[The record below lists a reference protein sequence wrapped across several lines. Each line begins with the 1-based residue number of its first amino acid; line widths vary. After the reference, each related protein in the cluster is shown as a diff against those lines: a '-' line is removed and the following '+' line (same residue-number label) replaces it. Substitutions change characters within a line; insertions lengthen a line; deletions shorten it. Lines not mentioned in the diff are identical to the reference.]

1 MDKDEENTRLVKKIE
16 ILKDELNI
24 TRTAM
29 QNLQSIVLSNISHD
43 VRTPMNA
50 IVGFANLLATETLDS
65 KDRDECID
73 QININSIELLD
84 IIDNM
89 IDASLIQFGDMKLY
103 DRECYLND
111 FLDELYDETKELIS
125 SSSKKLNLIVTKGGS
140 NEFFLSVDV
149 KRLRQILLNLISNA
163 ISFTNSGQI
172 EFGYTLVDNK
182 VRFFVKDSG
191 IGLGPIKDE
200 ELFKPFRPRVL
211 TEQRV
216 KKGAGL
222 GLYVS
227 KGIVDLMEGEM
238 WPESL
243 PGKGTCMYFTIP
255 EKRSSSMSKRL
266 KQLSKITKRNIA
278 SFL

>member
-1 MDKDEENTRLVKKIE
+1 MDKVEENTRLVQKIE
-16 ILKDELNI
+16 ILKDELTI

-29 QNLQSIVLSNISHD
+29 QNLQSIILSNISHD

-50 IVGFANLLATETLDS
+50 IVGFANLLATEQLDV

-73 QININSIELLD
+73 QININSIELLG

-89 IDASLIQFGDMKLY
+89 IDASLIQFGDMNLF

-111 FLDELYDETKELIS
+111 FLDELYETTRELIS
-125 SSSKKLNLIVTKGGS
+125 ASRKELNLIVSKGE
-140 NEFFLSVDV
+140 NNDFFLLVDV
-149 KRLRQILLNLISNA
+149 KRLRQVLLNLINNA
-163 ISFTNSGQI
+163 IRFSNNGQI
-172 EFGYTLVDNK
+172 EFGYSVTENK
-182 VRFFVKDSG
+182 VKFFVKDSG
-191 IGLGPIKDE
+191 IGLGSVSDE
-200 ELFKPFRPRVL
+200 DLFKPFRPRVL
-211 TEQRV
+211 TEQRM

-227 KGIVDLMEGEM
+227 KGIINLMEGEI

-243 PGKGTCMYFTIP
+243 PGKGTCMFFTIP
-255 EKRSSSMSKRL
+255 EKRSSSLRKKL